1 MATYSRIFAGKS
13 HGQRSLV
20 GYSTWDYQRVGHNL
34 ATKQQQLD
42 WMTIKLVVLLDPDLP
57 STSKQTELQA
67 NSSSNSPPKV
77 KRSQVGDL
85 PVSHLHQLTVFLL
98 ILALNYKCVL
108 NCFVL
113 IKYLV
118 MGNSSLN
125 VATGIFHRYFK
136 FGSRPLQ
143 ESEYHNKAC
152 CIFFVCFLTY
162 KNYVYTRLLSI
173 RYTIA

>member
-1 MATYSRIFAGKS
+1 
-13 HGQRSLV
+13 
-20 GYSTWDYQRVGHNL
+20 
-34 ATKQQQLD
+34 
-42 WMTIKLVVLLDPDLP
+42 MTIKLVVLLDPDLP

-152 CIFFVCFLTY
+152 CTFFVCFLTY